1 MATNLQRDVLD
12 GLITDWLAQ
21 DLDEW
26 TRRVLHRHFDPETGS
41 AFWLKHRSELDFDPL
56 EITRYAELTAFDNF
70 ELSVLRDQ
78 DPADFVP
85 AAVPRPLA
93 ARIWESGGTT
103 GRPGRVCYTEP
114 MTRHRAAWHQYGWV
128 LGGFRRGATWVD
140 ACPSGPHIVGTEKDH
155 LAELWDAQIYAIDLD
170 PRWIKTLIR
179 GSKLGQMQDYVNHI
193 LDQIVDLLETRPV
206 DYLRSTPAI
215 IQALINRRPDLLS
228 QLSGVSLGG
237 TQFTS
242 DGYRRIAEALP
253 GGLIGCTYGNTLGNA
268 NGLPSPDGGETL
280 PYVPSYPH
288 TTMTV
293 VDKEDNRTP
302 VAYGEVG
309 RVRVTI
315 LQEDLFLPN
324 VLERDQA
331 VRYDLGDGWPCDGV
345 ANVQPLQVSTQMPE
359 GLY

>member
-1 MATNLQRDVLD
+1 MATNMQRDVLD
-12 GLITDWLAQ
+12 GFITDWLAQ

-26 TRRVLHRHFDPETGS
+26 TRRVLRRHFDPGTGS
-41 AFWLKHRSELDFDPL
+41 AFWLKQRSELGFDPL

-114 MTRHRAAWHQYGWV
+114 MTLHRAAWHQYGWV

-215 IQALINRRPDLLS
+215 VQALINRRPDLLS
-228 QLSGVSLGG
+228 RLSGVSLGG

-242 DGYRRIAEALP
+242 DSYRRIAEALP
-253 GGLIGCTYGNTLGNA
+253 GGLIGTTYGNTLGNA
-268 NGLPSPDGGETL
+268 NGLPSPDGGTTL

-293 VDKEDNRTP
+293 VDKDDNRTP

-331 VRYDLGDGWPCDGV
+331 VRYDLGDAWPCDGV
-345 ANVQPLQVSTQMPE
+345 ANVQPLQVSSQMPE